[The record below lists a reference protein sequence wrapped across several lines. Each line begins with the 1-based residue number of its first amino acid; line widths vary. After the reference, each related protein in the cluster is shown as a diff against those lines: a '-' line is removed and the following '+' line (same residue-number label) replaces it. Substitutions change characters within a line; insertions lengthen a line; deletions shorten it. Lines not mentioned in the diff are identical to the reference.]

1 MSLHVAVAGWLLG
14 PRSGANRRLLALL
27 RALGPQLAA
36 DERVTVL
43 HGPDFAPPTLPRIA
57 WQPIAIPAGP
67 TLRRVRAERRL
78 LPRALRQLGAD
89 VLDHGFLPLPP
100 SPIPVCLL
108 VHDLRAV
115 DGLTRWPRW
124 LARATLRSAL
134 AGAAAVVAPSGWTAA
149 RLRALAPSAAAPVV
163 VANAVDAP
171 DDGHDGDA
179 AAAAATD
186 QPPTGFVLHVGHV
199 EARKNL
205 GVVVAALAG
214 LPPTQRP
221 EFWLAGRDAGALA
234 TLQRAATGTVAL
246 RALGVV
252 DDARLTALYR
262 GARAVVLPS
271 RHEGFGLPALEALAH
286 GTPVLAS
293 ACGALPEVVGAA
305 GVLLPADDVG
315 SWRRALANLPADD
328 AAARAARR
336 AHATTVAWDASAAAL
351 LATWRRIAADA

>member
-1 MSLHVAVAGWLLG
+1 
-14 PRSGANRRLLALL
+14 
-27 RALGPQLAA
+27 
-36 DERVTVL
+36 
-43 HGPDFAPPTLPRIA
+43 
-57 WQPIAIPAGP
+57 
-67 TLRRVRAERRL
+67 
-78 LPRALRQLGAD
+78 
-89 VLDHGFLPLPP
+89 
-100 SPIPVCLL
+100 PVCLL
-108 VHDLRAV
+108 VHALRAGA
-115 DGLTRWPRW
+115 GLTRWPRW
-124 LARATLRSAL
+124 LARAPLRSAL
-134 AGAAAVVAPSGWTAA
+134 AGAAAVVSPSGWTAA
-149 RLRALAPSAAAPVV
+149 RLRALGPSAAAPGG
-163 VANAVDAP
+163 VADAVDAP
-171 DDGHDGDA
+171 VDGDDGAA

-199 EARKNL
+199 EARKKL

-234 TLQRAATGTVAL
+234 SLQRAAAGTVAL

>member
-1 MSLHVAVAGWLLG
+1 VSLHVAVAGWLLG
-14 PRSGANRRLLALL
+14 PTSGANRRLLALL

-43 HGPDFAPPTLPRIA
+43 HGPDFTPPSLPRID

-78 LPRALRQLGAD
+78 LPRALRQLGAN

-100 SPIPVCLL
+100 APIPVCLL

-134 AGAAAVVAPSGWTAA
+134 AGAAAVVAPSRWTAS

-171 DDGHDGDA
+171 DDGRDGDA
-179 AAAAATD
+179 TLTAAAD

-199 EARKNL
+199 EPRKNL

-234 TLQRAATGTVAL
+234 ALQRAAAGTVAL

-252 DDARLTALYR
+252 DDDRLAALYR

-286 GTPVLAS
+286 GRPVLAS

-315 SWRRALANLPADD
+315 SWRRALANLPPDD
-328 AAARAARR
+328 AAARATRR
-336 AHATTVAWDASAAAL
+336 AHATTVTWDASAAAL
-351 LATWRRIAADA
+351 LATWRRIAAEI